1 MPAWSF
7 LLSPPCRRHAG
18 IRAGRQRRRRRV
30 SGTPSTDFQ
39 NRANTTTDKGA
50 DNDQRHQ
57 MGMAG
62 QAGHSGREACS
73 RRLANSTF
81 QTPREDIAVVGVRA
95 LRGTA
100 CDMTPAELDAILD
113 RLEKQGF
120 HHARSRPTARTGQMA
135 YRRVGA

>member
-1 MPAWSF
+1 MISVIKWAWQAKLDTPAEK
-7 LLSPPCRRHAG
+7 LVL
-18 IRAGRQRRRRRV
+18 V
-30 SGTPSTDFQ
+30 S
-39 NRANTTTDKGA
+39 
-50 DNDQRHQ
+50 
-57 MGMAG
+57 
-62 QAGHSGREACS
+62 
-73 RRLANSTF
+73 LANSTF

-120 HHARSRPTARTGQMA
+120 ITPLAADSEPGQMA